1 MTLLSSL
8 LKYIDVFGTKFTF
21 YTNKKPRLYTMTGGV
36 LSSISILV
44 CILTFIFFSS
54 DDLNRKFPN
63 TSTSSTYEGYKKIK
77 FGKEKIWIPWRIV
90 DYNNNKFIN
99 HTGLLFPIIYYYS
112 GYKNK
117 QTKTFNL
124 TTKILNYKLCSETS
138 MANEDFFYHITVPLN
153 ELYCIDME
161 DLDMGGSWISEFID
175 YVQFDLYFCQ
185 DGINY
190 NENNRKCSTINEIRN
205 YIGINNSLEM
215 DIYFPIVQYQPN
227 NKTYPLIVIYRQH
240 FYHISRYTNKIERLY
255 LQQNILTDDLGW
267 ILKKESNY
275 SYWGLNTINDDT
287 YFNGEEK
294 DLLIEGSNSRLYS
307 FNIYLKPEV
316 NHYKRNYKKLHFIIS
331 DFFPMAYIIFIVMK
345 NISKIFKKA
354 ESNKKIMELLFENL
368 KEKPIIFKKNLDQ
381 LKIKKF
387 DKISFNGDNGDKENE
402 KNIKF
407 YNAPKMSVD
416 ISQNIKNNMN
426 SSSFIL
432 NKNVIASSNNNIT
445 STLTKAPYLN
455 FQSNNKITIN
465 DSGKKSIILKEP
477 YFPVTNSLKN
487 RNFKDNTKIR
497 EKKRLIKEKLFPYK
511 NYLFSVFIKNLNIT
525 QKNIFFSTKF
535 SKIYIFLSQLFDIT
549 AYLSLQREFNILKKI
564 LKDKNLNSIEKY
576 QKININS
583 PTFLQEINDCIDNQ
597 KFHILAKV
605 T

>member
-1 MTLLSSL
+1 MKLLSSL

-21 YTNKKPRLYTMTGGV
+21 YTNKKPRLYTMTGGI

-44 CILTFIFFSS
+44 CVLTFIFFSL

-90 DYNNNKFIN
+90 DYNNNKYIN

-112 GYKNK
+112 GYKNE

-138 MANEDFFYHITVPLN
+138 MATEDYFYHITVPLN
-153 ELYCIDME
+153 ELYCIDMD

-190 NENNRKCSTINEIRN
+190 NEKNPKCSTINEIKN
-205 YIGINNSLEM
+205 HVGINNSLEM
-215 DIYFPIVQYQPN
+215 DIYYPIVQYQPN

-267 ILKKESNY
+267 ILKKEFNY

-294 DLLIEGSNSRLYS
+294 DLIIEGSNSRLYS
-307 FNIYLKPEV
+307 FNIYLKPGV
-316 NHYKRNYKKLHFIIS
+316 THYKRYYKKLHFIIS

-345 NISKIFKKA
+345 NISKIFKNA
-354 ESNKKIMELLFENL
+354 ESNKKMMELLFENL

-402 KNIKF
+402 KNINF
-407 YNAPKMSVD
+407 FDAPKLSVD
-416 ISQNIKNNMN
+416 MSQNIKNNMN

-432 NKNVIASSNNNIT
+432 NKNVIASNNNIT

-465 DSGKKSIILKEP
+465 NSSKRSIILKEP
-477 YFPVTNSLKN
+477 YFPVTSSLKN
-487 RNFKDNTKIR
+487 RNFRDNTKIR

-525 QKNIFFSTKF
+525 QKNIFFPIKF
-535 SKIYIFLSQLFDIT
+535 AKIYIFLSQLFDIT